1 MVSVWPPR
9 GQCALQFFATSKHV
23 RLDGTERNVEDARG
37 FVMRQSVLAAKHNC
51 GALVQRKLTQ
61 GMHKIVSQT
70 SVDSLWIML
79 RLQLRLIHA
88 DKLFAFAC
96 ILAKTVV
103 SDSVKPCGKPRI
115 TAKAPDVFVRAKKSF
130 LGEIV
135 GQGNIC
141 PGELAQQ
148 TTHAGLMAA
157 HELAECVLI
166 VVDKSSR
173 DEVRIS

>member
-1 MVSVWPPR
+1 
-9 GQCALQFFATSKHV
+9 
-23 RLDGTERNVEDARG
+23 
-37 FVMRQSVLAAKHNC
+37 MRQSVLAAKDNSRPF
-51 GALVQRKLTQ
+51 VQRKQIQ
-61 GMHKIVSQT
+61 GMHKIMSQT

-79 RLQLRLIHA
+79 RLQLLLIHA
-88 DKLFAFAC
+88 DKLFAAPC
-96 ILAKTVV
+96 VLAKTIVC
-103 SDSVKPCGKPRI
+103 DSIKPGGKPCI

-130 LGEIV
+130 LREIV

-141 PGELAQQ
+141 PRELAQQ

-166 VVDKSSR
+166 IIDKNSR

>member
-1 MVSVWPPR
+1 
-9 GQCALQFFATSKHV
+9 
-23 RLDGTERNVEDARG
+23 
-37 FVMRQSVLAAKHNC
+37 MRQSVLAAKDNSRPF
-51 GALVQRKLTQ
+51 VQRKQIQ
-61 GMHKIVSQT
+61 GMHKIMSQT

-79 RLQLRLIHA
+79 RLQLLLIHA
-88 DKLFAFAC
+88 DKLFAAPC
-96 ILAKTVV
+96 VLAKTIVC
-103 SDSVKPCGKPRI
+103 DSIKPGGKPCI

-130 LGEIV
+130 LREIV

-141 PGELAQQ
+141 PRELAQQ

-166 VVDKSSR
+166 VVDKNSR

>member
-1 MVSVWPPR
+1 
-9 GQCALQFFATSKHV
+9 
-23 RLDGTERNVEDARG
+23 
-37 FVMRQSVLAAKHNC
+37 MRQSVLAAKHNC

-79 RLQLRLIHA
+79 RLQLLFIHA
-88 DKLFAFAC
+88 DKLFAAPR
-96 ILAKTVV
+96 ILAKTIV
-103 SDSVKPCGKPRI
+103 SDSIKPCGKPRI

-166 VVDKSSR
+166 VVDKNSR
-173 DEVRIS
+173 DKVRIS